1 MTKMPLWLAPAPL
14 VIASKSAARRAVLEA
29 AGIPVEIRPADID
42 ERAIEAAAGGGD
54 PAGVARLLACVKARA
69 ISAVLPGR
77 LVVGADQ
84 TLSLGGRRFSKP
96 ADRAAAR
103 AQLTD
108 LCGRTHELHSG
119 VAVVRDG
126 VVLFADVDVARL
138 TMRPFSADFLE
149 RYLDVAGDLVQTTVG
164 GYHLERIGI
173 QLFERVDGD
182 HFTILGL
189 PLLPLLAYL
198 RHEGALAR

>member
-1 MTKMPLWLAPAPL
+1 MPLWLAPAPL

-54 PAGVARLLACVKARA
+54 PAGVARLLACAKAKA
-69 ISAVLPGR
+69 VSAALPGR
-77 LVVGADQ
+77 LVMGADQ

-103 AQLTD
+103 AQLAD
-108 LCGRTHELHSG
+108 LRGRTHELHSG

-126 VVLFADVDVARL
+126 TVLFAQVDVARL
-138 TMRPFSADFLE
+138 TMRAFGDDFLE
-149 RYLDVAGDLVQTTVG
+149 RYLDATGDLVQTSVG
-164 GYHLERIGI
+164 GYQLERIGI

-189 PLLPLLAYL
+189 PLLPLLAYF
-198 RHEGALAR
+198 RREGALAR